1 MIIPKL
7 KKIKSEKKYH
17 DLNLID
23 EYEDPNCEDKE
34 LKLIEQELDSPKV
47 WRGSMNEKIKMR
59 ILHLIDLG
67 ARYENSSELK
77 EIIDQHSKAREL
89 YENLLKSE
97 ENLTNFYGSID
108 DKKISERFDQIIEE
122 GLNPKQNKVP
132 WLKPA
137 VGFAIAAGFLIF
149 GFNFLKGSSLLDK
162 QKTIYAV
169 YDGVDGLLVGA
180 NVMINGLSI
189 GNVTELDFLSNSTKI
204 LVTLKVKDKLNF
216 SSKSTA
222 SIYETGVLGGLAI
235 SIDPIFER
243 ESIVKTG
250 DTLNSSV
257 RPGLTELINRQ
268 IEPLSRQLQS
278 TITSVDSIFTGASNV
293 LNRQTQEQIKE
304 SINVL
309 TSAIKAIN
317 NSSIIIE
324 KTLTDK
330 NAQINNTIDN
340 FEKISS
346 NLSEVSE
353 ELNSFGL
360 SVLSIGLPSF
370 ITVINFLI
378 LYIKKPTDV
387 ISRIVNIM
395 LGRILI
401 IYFLPKTEK

>member
-1 MIIPKL
+1 
-7 KKIKSEKKYH
+7 
-17 DLNLID
+17 
-23 EYEDPNCEDKE
+23 
-34 LKLIEQELDSPKV
+34 
-47 WRGSMNEKIKMR
+47 MR
-59 ILHLIDLG
+59 L
-67 ARYENSSELK
+67 SK
-77 EIIDQHSKAREL
+77 EIKAAFFV
-89 YENLLKSE
+89 LLTI
-97 ENLTNFYGSID
+97 LLF
-108 DKKISERFDQIIEE
+108 
-122 GLNPKQNKVP
+122 
-132 WLKPA
+132 
-137 VGFAIAAGFLIF
+137 IF

-309 TSAIKAIN
+309 TSAINAIN

-360 SVLSIGLPSF
+360 SNLLANLEVSVDG
-370 ITVINFLI
+370 
-378 LYIKKPTDV
+378 
-387 ISRIVNIM
+387 ISSIVNKLESDNSTIGK
-395 LGRILI
+395 LINEDEVYNNLNSSIESLNSLI
-401 IYFLPKTEK
+401 IDIKSNPKKYVHFSVFGRK

>member
-1 MIIPKL
+1 MRL
-7 KKIKSEKKYH
+7 S
-17 DLNLID
+17 
-23 EYEDPNCEDKE
+23 KE
-34 LKLIEQELDSPKV
+34 TKAAFFVLTT
-47 WRGSMNEKIKMR
+47 
-59 ILHLIDLG
+59 ILL
-67 ARYENSSELK
+67 
-77 EIIDQHSKAREL
+77 
-89 YENLLKSE
+89 
-97 ENLTNFYGSID
+97 F
-108 DKKISERFDQIIEE
+108 
-122 GLNPKQNKVP
+122 
-132 WLKPA
+132 
-137 VGFAIAAGFLIF
+137 IF
-149 GFNFLKGSSLLDK
+149 GFNFLKGSSLLDR

-169 YDGVDGLLVGA
+169 YDEVDGLLVGA

-189 GNVTELDFLSNSTKI
+189 GNVTELDFLPNSTKI

-235 SIDPIFER
+235 SIEPVFER

-293 LNRQTQEQIKE
+293 LNRQTQEEIKE

-324 KTLTDK
+324 ETLTAK
-330 NAQINNTIDN
+330 SSQINNTIDN

-346 NLSEVSE
+346 N
-353 ELNSFGL
+353 
-360 SVLSIGLPSF
+360 
-370 ITVINFLI
+370 
-378 LYIKKPTDV
+378 
-387 ISRIVNIM
+387 IS
-395 LGRILI
+395 
-401 IYFLPKTEK
+401 

>member
-1 MIIPKL
+1 
-7 KKIKSEKKYH
+7 
-17 DLNLID
+17 
-23 EYEDPNCEDKE
+23 
-34 LKLIEQELDSPKV
+34 
-47 WRGSMNEKIKMR
+47 MR
-59 ILHLIDLG
+59 L
-67 ARYENSSELK
+67 SK
-77 EIIDQHSKAREL
+77 EIKAAFFVL
-89 YENLLKSE
+89 STILL
-97 ENLTNFYGSID
+97 F
-108 DKKISERFDQIIEE
+108 
-122 GLNPKQNKVP
+122 
-132 WLKPA
+132 
-137 VGFAIAAGFLIF
+137 IF

-169 YDGVDGLLVGA
+169 YDEVDGLLVGA

-189 GNVTELDFLSNSTKI
+189 GNVTELDFLPNSTKI
-204 LVTLKVKDKLNF
+204 LVTIKVKDKLNF

-293 LNRQTQEQIKE
+293 LNRQTQEEIKE

-309 TSAIKAIN
+309 TTAIKAIN

-346 NLSEVSE
+346 NLSEVSN

-360 SVLSIGLPSF
+360 SSLLSNLEVSVDG
-370 ITVINFLI
+370 
-378 LYIKKPTDV
+378 
-387 ISRIVNIM
+387 ISSIVNKLDSDKSTIGK
-395 LGRILI
+395 LINEDEVYNNLNSSIESLNSLI
-401 IYFLPKTEK
+401 IDIKEKPKKYVHFSVFGRK

>member
-1 MIIPKL
+1 MRL
-7 KKIKSEKKYH
+7 S
-17 DLNLID
+17 
-23 EYEDPNCEDKE
+23 KE
-34 LKLIEQELDSPKV
+34 TKAAFFVLST
-47 WRGSMNEKIKMR
+47 
-59 ILHLIDLG
+59 ILL
-67 ARYENSSELK
+67 
-77 EIIDQHSKAREL
+77 
-89 YENLLKSE
+89 
-97 ENLTNFYGSID
+97 F
-108 DKKISERFDQIIEE
+108 
-122 GLNPKQNKVP
+122 
-132 WLKPA
+132 
-137 VGFAIAAGFLIF
+137 IF

-169 YDGVDGLLVGA
+169 YDEVDGLLVGA

-189 GNVTELDFLSNSTKI
+189 GNVTELDFLPNSTKI

-243 ESIVKTG
+243 ESIVNTG

-293 LNRQTQEQIKE
+293 LNRQTQEEIKE

-324 KTLTDK
+324 KTLTTNNNK
-330 NAQINNTIDN
+330 INNTIDN
-340 FEKISS
+340 FEKISA
-346 NLSEVSE
+346 NLSEVSD
-353 ELNSFGL
+353 ELNSFE
-360 SVLSIGLPSF
+360 LSILLSNLEISVDGISSIVDKLDSDKST
-370 ITVINFLI
+370 IGKLINEDEVYDNLNLSIESLNSLI
-378 LYIKKPTDV
+378 SDIKANPKKYV
-387 ISRIVNIM
+387 HFSVF
-395 LGRILI
+395 GR
-401 IYFLPKTEK
+401 K

>member
-1 MIIPKL
+1 MKL
-7 KKIKSEKKYH
+7 S
-17 DLNLID
+17 
-23 EYEDPNCEDKE
+23 
-34 LKLIEQELDSPKV
+34 
-47 WRGSMNEKIKMR
+47 
-59 ILHLIDLG
+59 
-67 ARYENSSELK
+67 K
-77 EIIDQHSKAREL
+77 EIKAAFFVL
-89 YENLLKSE
+89 TTILL
-97 ENLTNFYGSID
+97 F
-108 DKKISERFDQIIEE
+108 
-122 GLNPKQNKVP
+122 
-132 WLKPA
+132 
-137 VGFAIAAGFLIF
+137 IF
-149 GFNFLKGSSLLDK
+149 GFNFLKGSSLLDR

-169 YDGVDGLLVGA
+169 YDEVDGLLVGA

-189 GNVTELDFLSNSTKI
+189 GNVTELDFLPNSTKI

-235 SIDPIFER
+235 SIEPIFER

-293 LNRQTQEQIKE
+293 LNRQTQEEIKE

-324 KTLTDK
+324 ETLTAK
-330 NAQINNTIDN
+330 SSQINNTIDN

-346 NLSEVSE
+346 NLSEVSDE
-353 ELNSFGL
+353 FNSFGL
-360 SVLSIGLPSF
+360 SNLLSNLEVSVDGISSIVDKLDSDKSTIGKL
-370 ITVINFLI
+370 INEDEVYNNLNSSIESLNSLI
-378 LYIKKPTDV
+378 SDIKANPKKYV
-387 ISRIVNIM
+387 HFSVF
-395 LGRILI
+395 GR
-401 IYFLPKTEK
+401 K

>member
-1 MIIPKL
+1 
-7 KKIKSEKKYH
+7 
-17 DLNLID
+17 
-23 EYEDPNCEDKE
+23 
-34 LKLIEQELDSPKV
+34 
-47 WRGSMNEKIKMR
+47 MR
-59 ILHLIDLG
+59 L
-67 ARYENSSELK
+67 SK
-77 EIIDQHSKAREL
+77 EIKAAFFVL
-89 YENLLKSE
+89 TTILL
-97 ENLTNFYGSID
+97 F
-108 DKKISERFDQIIEE
+108 
-122 GLNPKQNKVP
+122 
-132 WLKPA
+132 
-137 VGFAIAAGFLIF
+137 IF
-149 GFNFLKGSSLLDK
+149 GFNFLKGSSLLDR

-169 YDGVDGLLVGA
+169 YDEVDGLLVGA

-189 GNVTELDFLSNSTKI
+189 GNVTELDFLPNSTKI

-235 SIDPIFER
+235 SIEPVFER

-293 LNRQTQEQIKE
+293 LNSQTQEEIKE

-324 KTLTDK
+324 ETLTSK
-330 NAQINNTIDN
+330 SSQINNTLDN

-346 NLSEVSE
+346 NLSEVSY

-360 SVLSIGLPSF
+360 SDLLSNLEVSVDGISSVVNKLDSDNSTIGKLINEDEVYNNLNSSIESLNNL
-370 ITVINFLI
+370 ITDIKENPKK
-378 LYIKKPTDV
+378 YIHFSV
-387 ISRIVNIM
+387 F
-395 LGRILI
+395 GR
-401 IYFLPKTEK
+401 K

>member
-1 MIIPKL
+1 M
-7 KKIKSEKKYH
+7 
-17 DLNLID
+17 
-23 EYEDPNCEDKE
+23 
-34 LKLIEQELDSPKV
+34 
-47 WRGSMNEKIKMR
+47 
-59 ILHLIDLG
+59 
-67 ARYENSSELK
+67 
-77 EIIDQHSKAREL
+77 
-89 YENLLKSE
+89 
-97 ENLTNFYGSID
+97 
-108 DKKISERFDQIIEE
+108 
-122 GLNPKQNKVP
+122 
-132 WLKPA
+132 
-137 VGFAIAAGFLIF
+137 
-149 GFNFLKGSSLLDK
+149 KGSSLLDR

-169 YDGVDGLLVGA
+169 YDEVDGLLVGA

-189 GNVTELDFLSNSTKI
+189 GNVTELDFLPNSTKI

-235 SIDPIFER
+235 SIEPIFER

-293 LNRQTQEQIKE
+293 LNRQTQEEIKE

-324 KTLTDK
+324 ETLTAK
-330 NAQINNTIDN
+330 SSQINNTIDN

-346 NLSEVSE
+346 NLSEVSD

-360 SVLSIGLPSF
+360 SNLLSNLEVSVDGISSIVDKLDSDKSTIGKL
-370 ITVINFLI
+370 INEDEVYNNLNSSIESLNSLI
-378 LYIKKPTDV
+378 GDIKANPKKYV
-387 ISRIVNIM
+387 HFSVF
-395 LGRILI
+395 GR
-401 IYFLPKTEK
+401 K

>member
-1 MIIPKL
+1 L
-7 KKIKSEKKYH
+7 RLS
-17 DLNLID
+17 
-23 EYEDPNCEDKE
+23 
-34 LKLIEQELDSPKV
+34 
-47 WRGSMNEKIKMR
+47 
-59 ILHLIDLG
+59 
-67 ARYENSSELK
+67 K
-77 EIIDQHSKAREL
+77 EIKAAFFVL
-89 YENLLKSE
+89 TTILL
-97 ENLTNFYGSID
+97 F
-108 DKKISERFDQIIEE
+108 
-122 GLNPKQNKVP
+122 
-132 WLKPA
+132 
-137 VGFAIAAGFLIF
+137 IF

-169 YDGVDGLLVGA
+169 YDEVDGLLVGA

-189 GNVTELDFLSNSTKI
+189 GNVTELDFLPNSTKI

-243 ESIVKTG
+243 QSIVKTG
-250 DTLNSSV
+250 DTLNSNV

-293 LNRQTQEQIKE
+293 LNRQTQEEIKE

-317 NSSIIIE
+317 SSSIIIE

-340 FEKISS
+340 CDELCDTCHKHKGRLSGDFKIQ
-346 NLSEVSE
+346 NK
-353 ELNSFGL
+353 
-360 SVLSIGLPSF
+360 
-370 ITVINFLI
+370 
-378 LYIKKPTDV
+378 YIMK
-387 ISRIVNIM
+387 
-395 LGRILI
+395 GR
-401 IYFLPKTEK
+401 

>member
-1 MIIPKL
+1 
-7 KKIKSEKKYH
+7 
-17 DLNLID
+17 
-23 EYEDPNCEDKE
+23 
-34 LKLIEQELDSPKV
+34 
-47 WRGSMNEKIKMR
+47 MR
-59 ILHLIDLG
+59 L
-67 ARYENSSELK
+67 SK
-77 EIIDQHSKAREL
+77 EIKAAFFVL
-89 YENLLKSE
+89 STILL
-97 ENLTNFYGSID
+97 F
-108 DKKISERFDQIIEE
+108 
-122 GLNPKQNKVP
+122 
-132 WLKPA
+132 
-137 VGFAIAAGFLIF
+137 IF

-169 YDGVDGLLVGA
+169 YDEVDGLLVGA

-189 GNVTELDFLSNSTKI
+189 GNVTELDFLPNSTKI

-216 SSKSTA
+216 SSRSTA

-293 LNRQTQEQIKE
+293 LNRQTQEEIKE

-330 NAQINNTIDN
+330 NTQINNTINN

-346 NLSEVSE
+346 NLSEVSD
-353 ELNSFGL
+353 ELNSFEL
-360 SVLSIGLPSF
+360 SKLLSNLEVSVDGISSIVDKLESDNSTIGKLINEDEVYNNLNLSIESLNSL
-370 ITVINFLI
+370 IND
-378 LYIKKPTDV
+378 IKANPKKYV
-387 ISRIVNIM
+387 HFSVF
-395 LGRILI
+395 GR
-401 IYFLPKTEK
+401 K

>member
-1 MIIPKL
+1 
-7 KKIKSEKKYH
+7 
-17 DLNLID
+17 
-23 EYEDPNCEDKE
+23 
-34 LKLIEQELDSPKV
+34 
-47 WRGSMNEKIKMR
+47 MR
-59 ILHLIDLG
+59 L
-67 ARYENSSELK
+67 SK
-77 EIIDQHSKAREL
+77 EIKAAFFVL
-89 YENLLKSE
+89 TTILL
-97 ENLTNFYGSID
+97 F
-108 DKKISERFDQIIEE
+108 
-122 GLNPKQNKVP
+122 
-132 WLKPA
+132 
-137 VGFAIAAGFLIF
+137 IF

-169 YDGVDGLLVGA
+169 YDEVDGLLVGA

-189 GNVTELDFLSNSTKI
+189 GNVTELDFLPNSTKI

-243 ESIVKTG
+243 QSIVKTG
-250 DTLNSSV
+250 DTLNSNV

-278 TITSVDSIFTGASNV
+278 TITSVDSIFTGASNI
-293 LNRQTQEQIKE
+293 LNRQTQEEIKE

-317 NSSIIIE
+317 SSSIIIE

-346 NLSEVSE
+346 NLSEVSD

-360 SVLSIGLPSF
+360 SNLLSNLEVSVDG
-370 ITVINFLI
+370 IN
-378 LYIKKPTDV
+378 
-387 ISRIVNIM
+387 SIVNKLDSDKSTIGK
-395 LGRILI
+395 LINEDEVYNNLNSSIESLNSLISDIKANPKKYVHFSIFGR
-401 IYFLPKTEK
+401 K

>member
-1 MIIPKL
+1 
-7 KKIKSEKKYH
+7 
-17 DLNLID
+17 
-23 EYEDPNCEDKE
+23 
-34 LKLIEQELDSPKV
+34 
-47 WRGSMNEKIKMR
+47 MR
-59 ILHLIDLG
+59 L
-67 ARYENSSELK
+67 SK
-77 EIIDQHSKAREL
+77 EIKAAFFVL
-89 YENLLKSE
+89 STILL
-97 ENLTNFYGSID
+97 F
-108 DKKISERFDQIIEE
+108 
-122 GLNPKQNKVP
+122 
-132 WLKPA
+132 
-137 VGFAIAAGFLIF
+137 IF

-169 YDGVDGLLVGA
+169 YDEVDGLLVGA

-189 GNVTELDFLSNSTKI
+189 GNVTELDFLPNSTKI

-235 SIDPIFER
+235 SIDPIFEK
-243 ESIVKTG
+243 ESTVKTG

-293 LNRQTQEQIKE
+293 LNKQTQEEIKE

-324 KTLTDK
+324 KTLTAK
-330 NAQINNTIDN
+330 NTQINNTIDN

-346 NLSEVSE
+346 NLSEVSD

-360 SVLSIGLPSF
+360 SNLLSNLEVSVDG
-370 ITVINFLI
+370 
-378 LYIKKPTDV
+378 
-387 ISRIVNIM
+387 ISSIVNKLDSDKSTIGK
-395 LGRILI
+395 LINEDEVYNNLNSSIESLNSLI
-401 IYFLPKTEK
+401 IDIKENPKKYVHFSVFGRK

>member
-1 MIIPKL
+1 M
-7 KKIKSEKKYH
+7 
-17 DLNLID
+17 
-23 EYEDPNCEDKE
+23 
-34 LKLIEQELDSPKV
+34 
-47 WRGSMNEKIKMR
+47 
-59 ILHLIDLG
+59 
-67 ARYENSSELK
+67 
-77 EIIDQHSKAREL
+77 
-89 YENLLKSE
+89 
-97 ENLTNFYGSID
+97 
-108 DKKISERFDQIIEE
+108 
-122 GLNPKQNKVP
+122 
-132 WLKPA
+132 
-137 VGFAIAAGFLIF
+137 
-149 GFNFLKGSSLLDK
+149 KGSSLLDK

-169 YDGVDGLLVGA
+169 YDEVDGLLVGA

-189 GNVTELDFLSNSTKI
+189 GNVTELDFLPNSTKI

-243 ESIVKTG
+243 QSIVKTG
-250 DTLNSSV
+250 DTLNSNV

-278 TITSVDSIFTGASNV
+278 TITSVDSIFTGASNI
-293 LNRQTQEQIKE
+293 LNRQTQEEIKE

-317 NSSIIIE
+317 SSSIIIE

-346 NLSEVSE
+346 NLSEVSD

-360 SVLSIGLPSF
+360 SNLLSNLEVSVDG
-370 ITVINFLI
+370 IN
-378 LYIKKPTDV
+378 
-387 ISRIVNIM
+387 SIVNKLDSDKSTIGK
-395 LGRILI
+395 LINEDEVYNNLNSSIESLNSLISDIKANPKKYVHFSVFGR
-401 IYFLPKTEK
+401 K

>member
-1 MIIPKL
+1 MKL
-7 KKIKSEKKYH
+7 S
-17 DLNLID
+17 
-23 EYEDPNCEDKE
+23 
-34 LKLIEQELDSPKV
+34 
-47 WRGSMNEKIKMR
+47 
-59 ILHLIDLG
+59 
-67 ARYENSSELK
+67 K
-77 EIIDQHSKAREL
+77 EIKAAFFVL
-89 YENLLKSE
+89 TTILL
-97 ENLTNFYGSID
+97 F
-108 DKKISERFDQIIEE
+108 
-122 GLNPKQNKVP
+122 
-132 WLKPA
+132 
-137 VGFAIAAGFLIF
+137 IF
-149 GFNFLKGSSLLDK
+149 GFNFLKGSSLLDR

-169 YDGVDGLLVGA
+169 YDEVDGLLVGA

-189 GNVTELDFLSNSTKI
+189 GNVTELDFLPNSTKI

-235 SIDPIFER
+235 SIEPIFER

-293 LNRQTQEQIKE
+293 LNRQTQEEIKE

-324 KTLTDK
+324 ETLTAK
-330 NAQINNTIDN
+330 SSQINNTIDN

-346 NLSEVSE
+346 NLSEVSD

-360 SVLSIGLPSF
+360 SNLLSNLEVSVDGISSIVDKIDSDKSTIGKL
-370 ITVINFLI
+370 INEDEVYNNLNSSI
-378 LYIKKPTDV
+378 ESLN
-387 ISRIVNIM
+387 S
-395 LGRILI
+395 LI
-401 IYFLPKTEK
+401 IDIKSNPKKYVHFSVFGRK

>member
-1 MIIPKL
+1 
-7 KKIKSEKKYH
+7 
-17 DLNLID
+17 
-23 EYEDPNCEDKE
+23 
-34 LKLIEQELDSPKV
+34 
-47 WRGSMNEKIKMR
+47 MR
-59 ILHLIDLG
+59 L
-67 ARYENSSELK
+67 SK
-77 EIIDQHSKAREL
+77 EIKAAFFVL
-89 YENLLKSE
+89 STILL
-97 ENLTNFYGSID
+97 F
-108 DKKISERFDQIIEE
+108 
-122 GLNPKQNKVP
+122 
-132 WLKPA
+132 
-137 VGFAIAAGFLIF
+137 IF

-169 YDGVDGLLVGA
+169 YDEVDGLLVGA

-189 GNVTELDFLSNSTKI
+189 GNVVELDFLPNSTKI

-235 SIDPIFER
+235 SIDPIFDR
-243 ESIVKTG
+243 QSIVKTG

-293 LNRQTQEQIKE
+293 LNRQTQEEIKE

-317 NSSIIIE
+317 SSSIIIE

-330 NAQINNTIDN
+330 NSQINNTIDN
-340 FEKISS
+340 FEMISS
-346 NLSEVSE
+346 NLSEVSD

-360 SVLSIGLPSF
+360 SNLLSNLEVSVDG
-370 ITVINFLI
+370 
-378 LYIKKPTDV
+378 
-387 ISRIVNIM
+387 ISSIVNKLDSDKSTIGK
-395 LGRILI
+395 LINEDEVYNNLNSSIESLNSLISDIKANPKKYVHFSVFGR
-401 IYFLPKTEK
+401 K